1 MAKTLT
7 LAQELTEAADA
18 TAESWHEMSKDRS
31 YSQDQREAFDLNAFL
46 MEQISDNFHNVEK
59 ENQPV
64 IVGEE
69 LVF

>member
-1 MAKTLT
+1 MAKT
-7 LAQELTEAADA
+7 LAQELSEAADA
-18 TAESWHEMSKDRS
+18 TAESWHSMSRDKS
-31 YSQDQREAFDLNAFL
+31 YSRDQREAFALNALL
-46 MEQISDNFHNVEK
+46 MEQISDHFHDVEK

>member
-1 MAKTLT
+1 MAKT

-18 TAESWHEMSKDRS
+18 TAESWHSN
-31 YSQDQREAFDLNAFL
+31 Y
-46 MEQISDNFHNVEK
+46 NVEK